1 MIKNENSRWANV
13 WIEPF
18 SDVVLQLTV
27 SFKKVFDYVL
37 LNTSDENIFSSPHE
51 KTAETTGVSTETV
64 TDALRILLKADFL
77 RKKNSNE
84 YMINPKILYFCDDN
98 KKLIKEFAMI
108 ENVYKKNLIH
118 YCIRRKIEINNFS
131 EATKGFSGKGLTVV
145 LFIIKNLDKDNTIN
159 MIQKD
164 VVDKLDLS
172 YQTVSRTFVAL
183 KKNGFFIKSNL
194 RKKYTCSE
202 NIIRFST

>member
-1 MIKNENSRWANV
+1 MIKNEKSRWVNV
-13 WIEPF
+13 WVEPF

-37 LNTSDENIFSSPHE
+37 LNTADDNIFSSPHE
-51 KTAETTGVSTETV
+51 KTAEATGVSTETV
-64 TDALRILLKADFL
+64 TDALRVLLKADFL

-98 KKLIKEFAMI
+98 KKLIKEFASI

-118 YCIRRKIEINNFS
+118 YCIRRQIEINNFV
-131 EATKGFSGKGLTVV
+131 EATKGFSGKGLIVV
-145 LFIIKNLDKDNTIN
+145 LCIIKNLNKDNIITIT
-159 MIQKD
+159 QKD

-172 YQTVSRTFVAL
+172 YQTVSRTFVVL
-183 KKNGFFIKSNL
+183 KKRGFFIKSNF

-202 NIIRFST
+202 NIVRF